1 MGLLDWWR
9 KQHEREDAVVVEEAE
24 EAATTETPEERA
36 EAYEDR
42 YDKGA
47 DEISARLIGEPSIED
62 VDRLGDEPGT

>member
-9 KQHEREDAVVVEEAE
+9 KQRKREDAAVIEEAE

-36 EAYEDR
+36 EIYEDR

-47 DEISARLIGEPSIED
+47 DAAAGRLIGEPIKD
-62 VDRLGDEPGT
+62 VDRLGDEPS

>member
-9 KQHEREDAVVVEEAE
+9 KQRKHEDAAVIEETEEAT
-24 EAATTETPEERA
+24 TTETRAERA
-36 EAYEDR
+36 EVYEDR

-62 VDRLGDEPGT
+62 VDRLGDEPGA